1 MRKFP
6 EKFLTIILTFVTYG
20 PTNMSKTVE
29 KFAAKIP
36 GAQVEIKK
44 NLQK

>member
-20 PTNMSKTVE
+20 PTNMSKNDIQGIYKLCLPT
-29 KFAAKIP
+29 
-36 GAQVEIKK
+36 KK
-44 NLQK
+44 T